1 MIWGTLISAAADL
14 AGGYIKGKQEKTK
27 AKQKLEV
34 AKIEAQT
41 TKALQDGEWEHEAIK
56 ATDGSWKDEFALCVL
71 LAPAIAVYWVPEK
84 VQAGFDVLASL
95 PEWYTYL
102 LFIAISSSFGIKGV
116 GQAAKM
122 LRKK

>member
-1 MIWGTLISAAADL
+1 MIWGSVIGAVADI
-14 AGGYIKGKQEKTK
+14 AGGYLKGKQEKSK

-41 TKALQDGEWEHEAIK
+41 TKALQDGEWETEAIK
-56 ATDGSWKDEFALCVL
+56 ATDNSLKDEFALCVL
-71 LAPAIAVYWVPEK
+71 LAPAIAVYWIPER
-84 VQAGFDVLASL
+84 VQEGFDVLATL

-116 GQAAKM
+116 GHAAKM

>member
-14 AGGYIKGKQEKTK
+14 AGGYISSKKEKAV

-84 VQAGFDVLASL
+84 VQAGFDVLSTL
-95 PEWYTYL
+95 PERYTYL

>member
-14 AGGYIKGKQEKTK
+14 AGGYISSKKEKAV
-27 AKQKLEV
+27 AKQKRDI

-102 LFIAISSSFGIKGV
+102 RFIAISSSVGIKGV
-116 GQAAKM
+116 CQAAKM

>member
-14 AGGYIKGKQEKTK
+14 AGGYISSKKEKAV

-84 VQAGFDVLASL
+84 VQAGFNVLASL

>member
-1 MIWGTLISAAADL
+1 MIWGSVIGAVADI
-14 AGGYIKGKQEKTK
+14 AGGYLKGKQEKAV
-27 AKQKLEV
+27 AKQKLDI

-41 TKALQDGEWEHEAIK
+41 TKALQDGDWETEAIK

-71 LAPAIAVYWVPEK
+71 LAPAIAVYWIPEK
-84 VQAGFDVLASL
+84 VQAGFTVLATL

-116 GQAAKM
+116 SHAAKM
-122 LRKK
+122 LKRN

>member
-1 MIWGTLISAAADL
+1 MIWGGVISAVADI
-14 AGGYIKGKQEKTK
+14 AGGYLKGKQEKAV

-56 ATDGSWKDEFALCVL
+56 ATDNSWKDEFALGVL
-71 LAPAIAVYWVPEK
+71 LAPAIAVYFVPEK
-84 VQAGFDVLASL
+84 VQAGFDVLATL